1 MFVSIFS
8 VDVILQ
14 QACGYEFTSKLHKM
28 FSDMNINVD
37 LNNKFATFLKE
48 DGTPVDL
55 GVSFSILVLQVTTA
69 LCLIL
74 FHFPLLNLSTANHL
88 PSQKISLVNSQPYH
102 KLQISWL

>member
-1 MFVSIFS
+1 MFVSDFF
-8 VDVILQ
+8 VGILQ

-55 GVSFSILVLQVTTA
+55 GVSFSILVLQVTTGF
-69 LCLIL
+69 CLIL
-74 FHFPLLNLSTANHL
+74 FHIPLL
-88 PSQKISLVNSQPYH
+88 
-102 KLQISWL
+102 